1 MRMGID
7 ESARPPGA
15 GRLRAI
21 FAATQLYANK
31 WDSYFDVYERTFA
44 RFVGRGITF
53 VEVGVDAGG
62 SLLMWKA
69 YFQNARIIGVDVDP
83 AARDLTRYG
92 IEIFIGDQESEA
104 FWDEFYKSVGPI
116 DVLLDDGGHHNRE
129 QIVTV
134 DHALRH
140 VRNHGVVMV
149 EDVHTSY
156 MRQFLNPARHSFINF
171 AKHLVDSVNSRSPQV
186 DGSGRH
192 RDVVSALEF
201 HESIVVIH
209 VDRGRA
215 ATPTEVE
222 NQGLARSNRESGPPP
237 ALRARFRFARSIPLL
252 GRLGALCLTL
262 WDRWRMHQQLAR
274 YFRD

>member
-1 MRMGID
+1 MNASREPHPAG
-7 ESARPPGA
+7 E
-15 GRLRAI
+15 GRLREL
-21 FAATQLYANK
+21 FASAPLSANK

-69 YFQNARIIGVDVDP
+69 YFQNARIIGVDINPD
-83 AARDLTRYG
+83 ARELARHG
-92 IEIFIGDQESEA
+92 VEIFIGDQASEA
-104 FWDEFYKSVGPI
+104 FWDEFYKAVGPI

-134 DHALRH
+134 DRALPQ
-140 VRNHGVVMV
+140 VRDHGVVLV

-171 AKHLVDSVNSRSPQV
+171 AKHLVDSVNAGAPGV
-186 DGSGRH
+186 GGTDRH
-192 RDVVSALEF
+192 RDVVSAVEF
-201 HESIVVIH
+201 HQSIVVIH
-209 VDRGRA
+209 VDRVRA

-222 NQGLARSNRESGPPP
+222 NQGLARGGRESGPPP
-237 ALRARFRFARSIPLL
+237 ARRARFRFVRSIPLL
-252 GRLGALCLTL
+252 GPLGARCLML
-262 WDRWRMHQQLAR
+262 WDRWRIHQQLAR